1 VRYPDYLGGHSL
13 AGQPA
18 CGKRQ
23 GSGAY
28 AHLVTDSW
36 ARARARERIGV
47 VVSEPVDARRLR
59 LQVLAVLREVIDF
72 DAYVWLL
79 TDPVTTVGAAPVA
92 DVPCLPELPA
102 LIKAKYATP
111 VNRWTTLQLQKS
123 SAGTLSDAV
132 GGKLDRSLMWR
143 DVLCRY
149 GIGDMASVVFADQ
162 FGCWGF
168 LDLWRNNARG
178 SFSAADAGFLAAA
191 AAPLATALR
200 HCQARTFVDP
210 AAQHRPDLGPVVLTL
225 DDDLRITSR
234 TAASREWL
242 DALLPPKADE
252 RAIPASVYNVA
263 AQLLAVE
270 QGVDAHPAFA
280 RTHLAD
286 GFWLALRAA
295 RLSPDQP
302 PASGAATI
310 VVTIEEASAS
320 ERVELFGRASG
331 LSAREYELLGLLAT
345 GSDTRSMAREMSLSE
360 YTIQDHL
367 KSIFAKTGAHDRVT
381 VLSRALGTRFQTQR

>member
-1 VRYPDYLGGHSL
+1 
-13 AGQPA
+13 
-18 CGKRQ
+18 
-23 GSGAY
+23 
-28 AHLVTDSW
+28 LVADSW

-111 VNRWTTLQLQKS
+111 VNRWTALQLQKS

>member
-1 VRYPDYLGGHSL
+1 VRYPGYLGGSPCG
-13 AGQPA
+13 GQPA
-18 CGKRQ
+18 RGKRR
-23 GSGAY
+23 GSWAY
-28 AHLVTDSW
+28 AHLVADSW
-36 ARARARERIGV
+36 ARTRALERIGAV
-47 VVSEPVDARRLR
+47 ASELVDARRLR
-59 LQVLAVLREVIDF
+59 LRVLAVFREVIDF

-79 TDPVTTVGAAPVA
+79 TDPVTAVGAAPVA

-111 VNRWTTLQLQKS
+111 VNRWTVLQRQEFP
-123 SAGTLSDAV
+123 AATLSDAV
-132 GGKLDRSLMWR
+132 GGELDRSLMWR
-143 DVLCRY
+143 EVLCRY

-168 LDLWRNNARG
+168 LDLWRNDTRS

-191 AAPLATALR
+191 AVPLAIALR
-200 HCQARTFVDP
+200 QCQARTFVDP
-210 AAQHRPDLGPVVLTL
+210 ATQHRPDLGPVVLTL

-234 TAASREWL
+234 TAASRGWL
-242 DALLPPKADE
+242 DALLPPQADE

-263 AQLLAVE
+263 AQLLAAE

-302 PASGAATI
+302 PASEAATI
-310 VVTIEEASAS
+310 VVTIEEASAA
-320 ERVELFGRASG
+320 ERVELFGRAFG
-331 LSAREYELLGLLAT
+331 LSAREYELVGLLAT
-345 GSDTRSMAREMSLSE
+345 GRDTRSMAREMSLSE

-381 VLSRALGTRFQTQR
+381 VLSRALGTRLQTHR

>member
-1 VRYPDYLGGHSL
+1 MRYPSYLGGHAL
-13 AGQPA
+13 AGPPG
-18 CGKRQ
+18 CGKRED
-23 GSGAY
+23 SGAY
-28 AHLVTDSW
+28 AHLVADSW
-36 ARARARERIGV
+36 ARARARERIGA

-59 LQVLAVLREVIDF
+59 LHVLAVLREVIDF

-111 VNRWTTLQLQKS
+111 VNRWTVLQLQKS
-123 SAGTLSDAV
+123 PAGTLSDAV
-132 GGKLDRSLMWR
+132 GGELDRSLMWR
-143 DVLCRY
+143 EVLCRY
-149 GIGDMASVVFADQ
+149 GIGDMASAVFADQ

-168 LDLWRNNARG
+168 LDLWRDNTHG

-200 HCQARTFVDP
+200 QCQARTFVD
-210 AAQHRPDLGPVVLTL
+210 AATQHRPDLGPVVLTL

-234 TAASREWL
+234 TAASRGWL
-242 DALLPPKADE
+242 DVLLPPEADE

-320 ERVELFGRASG
+320 ERVELFGRAFG

-345 GSDTRSMAREMSLSE
+345 GSDTRSMARQMSLSE
-360 YTIQDHL
+360 HTIQDHL

-381 VLSRALGTRFQTQR
+381 LLSRALGTRLQAHS

>member
-1 VRYPDYLGGHSL
+1 MRYPGYLGGDSV
-13 AGQPA
+13 AGQPT
-18 CGKRQ
+18 CGKRR
-23 GSGAY
+23 GCGAY
-28 AHLVTDSW
+28 AHRVADSW
-36 ARARARERIGV
+36 ARARARERMGALI
-47 VVSEPVDARRLR
+47 SEPVDAKRLR
-59 LQVLAVLREVIDF
+59 LQVLAVLGEVIDF

-79 TDPVTTVGAAPVA
+79 TDPVTTVGAAPLA

-111 VNRWTTLQLQKS
+111 VNRWTVLQLQKS
-123 SAGTLSDAV
+123 PAGTLSDAV
-132 GGKLDRSLMWR
+132 GGELDRSLMWR
-143 DVLCRY
+143 GVLCRY
-149 GIGDMASVVFADQ
+149 GIGDVASVVFADQ

-168 LDLWRNNARG
+168 LDLWRNSTRG

-210 AAQHRPDLGPVVLTL
+210 AAQHRLDVAPVVLTL
-225 DDDLRITSR
+225 DDGLRITSR
-234 TAASREWL
+234 TAASRGWL

-270 QGVDAHPAFA
+270 QGVDVHPALA

-295 RLSPDQP
+295 RLSSDQP

-310 VVTIEEASAS
+310 VVTIEEASAA
-320 ERVELFGRASG
+320 ERMELFGCSFG

-345 GSDTRSMAREMSLSE
+345 GSDTRRMAREMSLSE
-360 YTIQDHL
+360 HTIQDHL

-381 VLSRALGTRFQTQR
+381 VLSRALGTRPETQR

>member
-1 VRYPDYLGGHSL
+1 MRYPSYLGGHAL

-18 CGKRQ
+18 CGTRQ
-23 GSGAY
+23 VSGAY
-28 AHLVTDSW
+28 AHLVAGNW
-36 ARARARERIGV
+36 ARARALERIGS

-59 LQVLAVLREVIDF
+59 LHVLAVLREVIDF

-111 VNRWTTLQLQKS
+111 VNRWTVLQLQNS
-123 SAGTLSDAV
+123 PAGTLSDAV
-132 GGKLDRSLMWR
+132 GGELDRSLMWR
-143 DVLCRY
+143 EVLCRY
-149 GIGDMASVVFADQ
+149 GIGDMASAVFADQ

-168 LDLWRNNARG
+168 LDLWRNSTRG
-178 SFSAADAGFLAAA
+178 SFSAADAGFLASA

-200 HCQARTFVDP
+200 QCQARTFVD
-210 AAQHRPDLGPVVLTL
+210 AATQHRPDLGPVVLTL

-234 TAASREWL
+234 TAASRGWL
-242 DALLPPKADE
+242 DVLLPPEADE
-252 RAIPASVYNVA
+252 SAIPASVYNVA

-270 QGVDAHPAFA
+270 RGVDAHPAFA

-320 ERVELFGRASG
+320 ERVELFGRAFG

-345 GSDTRSMAREMSLSE
+345 GSDTRSMARQMSLSE
-360 YTIQDHL
+360 HTIQDHL

-381 VLSRALGTRFQTQR
+381 VLSRALGTRLDTPG

>member
-1 VRYPDYLGGHSL
+1 MRYPSYLGGYAL
-13 AGQPA
+13 AGPPA
-18 CGKRQ
+18 CGTRG

-28 AHLVTDSW
+28 AHFVADSW
-36 ARARARERIGV
+36 ARTRARERIGA

-59 LQVLAVLREVIDF
+59 LHVLAVLREVIDF

-102 LIKAKYATP
+102 LIKAKYATT
-111 VNRWTTLQLQKS
+111 VNRWTVLQLKKS
-123 SAGTLSDAV
+123 PIGTLRDAV
-132 GGKLDRSLMWR
+132 GGELDRSLMWR
-143 DVLCRY
+143 EVLCRY
-149 GIGDMASVVFADQ
+149 GIGDMVSAVFADQ

-168 LDLWRNNARG
+168 LDLWRNNTRG

-191 AAPLATALR
+191 AVPLATALR
-200 HCQARTFVDP
+200 HSQARTFVDP
-210 AAQHRPDLGPVVLTL
+210 ATQHRPDLGPVVLTL

-234 TAASREWL
+234 TAASRGWL
-242 DALLPPKADE
+242 DALLPPEADE

-320 ERVELFGRASG
+320 ERVELFGRAFG
-331 LSAREYELLGLLAT
+331 LSAREYELVGLLAT

-360 YTIQDHL
+360 HTIQDHL

-381 VLSRALGTRFQTQR
+381 VLSRALGTRLETHR

>member
-1 VRYPDYLGGHSL
+1 MRYPSYLGGHAL
-13 AGQPA
+13 AGPPA
-18 CGKRQ
+18 CGKRE
-23 GSGAY
+23 GLGAY
-28 AHLVTDSW
+28 AHFVADSW
-36 ARARARERIGV
+36 ARARARERIGA

-59 LQVLAVLREVIDF
+59 LHVLAVLREVIDF

-111 VNRWTTLQLQKS
+111 VNRWTVLQRQKS
-123 SAGTLSDAV
+123 PARTLSDAV
-132 GGKLDRSLMWR
+132 GGELDRSLMWR

-149 GIGDMASVVFADQ
+149 GIGDMASAVFADQ

-168 LDLWRNNARG
+168 LDLWRNDTRG
-178 SFSAADAGFLAAA
+178 SFSAADAGFLAAV

-210 AAQHRPDLGPVVLTL
+210 ATQHRPDLGPVVLTL
-225 DDDLRITSR
+225 DDDLRIMSR
-234 TAASREWL
+234 TAASRGWL
-242 DALLPPKADE
+242 DALLPPEPDE

-270 QGVDAHPAFA
+270 RGVDAHPAFA

-302 PASGAATI
+302 PASEAATI

-320 ERVELFGRASG
+320 ERVELFGRAFG

-360 YTIQDHL
+360 HTIQDHL

-381 VLSRALGTRFQTQR
+381 VLSRALGTRLQTQR